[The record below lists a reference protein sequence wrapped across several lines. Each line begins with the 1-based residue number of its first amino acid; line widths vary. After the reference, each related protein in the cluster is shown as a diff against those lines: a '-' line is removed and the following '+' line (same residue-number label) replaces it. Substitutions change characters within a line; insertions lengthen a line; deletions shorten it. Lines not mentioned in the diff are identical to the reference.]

1 MVGAEC
7 EETCSSFTEMLS
19 DHNALYYVCE
29 MHALHR
35 FSINLIRLQSWAN
48 AFRSHKNTR
57 IGPNQNILK
66 FNGLT
71 RRSKGPLSR
80 QQRSSWSAFLDIGIF
95 HLFCLLLCCS
105 VACYFDCTVV
115 YKSKLWV
122 AEWQTGSST
131 DVCPLYALGLLTIG
145 EYQWNWFTVST
156 LLRPVNWPLEA
167 RWKWTVN
174 HSCAVHPYC
183 MLAFQ
188 ASAMEI
194 WSDVSGSAATTNR
207 LNTMQPLTVKP
218 LQIDTL

>member
-1 MVGAEC
+1 MRNACTASILNQPNPVTVLSECISLAQKHKNWPKPKHIEIQRSYSSIQRPIVSSAAELL
-7 EETCSSFTEMLS
+7 E
-19 DHNALYYVCE
+19 
-29 MHALHR
+29 R
-35 FSINLIRLQSWAN
+35 FSRH
-48 AFRSHKNTR
+48 RH
-57 IGPNQNILK
+57 
-66 FNGLT
+66 
-71 RRSKGPLSR
+71 LS
-80 QQRSSWSAFLDIGIF
+80 FIF
-95 HLFCLLLCCS
+95 VCCS

-167 RWKWTVN
+167 CWKWTVN

>member
-1 MVGAEC
+1 MHFARTKTQELAQTKTYWNSTVLLVDPKAHCLVSSGALGALFS
-7 EETCSSFTEMLS
+7 TSASFI
-19 DHNALYYVCE
+19 YFV
-29 MHALHR
+29 
-35 FSINLIRLQSWAN
+35 
-48 AFRSHKNTR
+48 
-57 IGPNQNILK
+57 
-66 FNGLT
+66 
-71 RRSKGPLSR
+71 
-80 QQRSSWSAFLDIGIF
+80 
-95 HLFCLLLCCS
+95 CCS
-105 VACYFDCTVV
+105 VACYFDCSVV

-167 RWKWTVN
+167 RWKWTEN